1 VVPFVGRC
9 FSLLDKKTDHRSKP
23 MVLLDPIARQK
34 PDGSFGSSCSKKNS
48 TICKTA
54 KKFSCGYIWINPF
67 IAAENVRG

>member
-34 PDGSFGSSCSKKNS
+34 PDGSFGSSCSKKIRLS
-48 TICKTA
+48 A
-54 KKFSCGYIWINPF
+54 KPLKNL
-67 IAAENVRG
+67 AADISG